1 MDIRTRRIIEMY
13 DTTINEEGDMA
24 DKCSQL
30 LTVSFNIFKR
40 KLQLM
45 YKL

>member
-24 DKCSQL
+24 DNYSQL
-30 LTVSFNIFKR
+30 LTISFNIFKR